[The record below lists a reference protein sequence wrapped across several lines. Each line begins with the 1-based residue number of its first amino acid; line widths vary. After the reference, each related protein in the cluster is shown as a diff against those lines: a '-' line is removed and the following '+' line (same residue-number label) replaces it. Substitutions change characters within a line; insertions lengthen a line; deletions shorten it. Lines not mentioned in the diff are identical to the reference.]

1 MNIDLKTFKCGYVAI
16 IGKPNVGKSTLMNSL
31 IGEKLSITTPK
42 PQTTR
47 QSIKGIYSDENRQII
62 FVDTPGFVEPRYEL
76 HSRMRNIISDS
87 LKDADVVMFITD
99 IKDFPTDYDIEVIEK
114 IQNVRVPKIA
124 ILNKID
130 LAVEGELE
138 AKKIQLQDKFDT
150 VIGISA
156 LRGSQ
161 NEKLMSVITKLLPYS
176 PPFYDPENLSD
187 LPMRFFVQE
196 LIREKIFLQY
206 AKEIPYSSAVLID
219 EYKEEP
225 DVTDITA
232 TIWIE
237 RDSQKRI
244 LIGSGGVGLKRIR
257 EAVERELTRSLETR
271 VLLHLWVKVKKDWR
285 KNDLYLKE
293 LGF

>member
-76 HSRMRNIISDS
+76 HTRMRNIISDS

-114 IQNVRVPKIA
+114 IQNIRVPKIA

-138 AKKIQLQDKFDT
+138 SKKAQLQDKFDT

-156 LRGSQ
+156 LKGSQ
-161 NEKLMSVITKLLPYS
+161 NEKLMSVITKLLPFS

-244 LIGSGGVGLKRIR
+244 LIGTGGVGLKRIR